1 MLQNLISSGYYKTGS
16 ATWGAFQRWKIHN
29 KQFFTNLE
37 GTGKVHTQRCN
48 IMHYKS
54 AHYHHILWW
63 TVGIIQCRFV
73 QNLYTLD
80 AVHEDG
86 WDLLEILKSW
96 VHWRLAAPPW
106 WKPHVAILC
115 SFESLPLPNIS
126 VLVSSD
132 FVSNSHTYPGLQ
144 KYFRNGL
151 HVILRSDSFW
161 TSLSLDLVIEQ
172 VLLRSLKTSEGSGF
186 PPGIIS

>member
-86 WDLLEILKSW
+86 WDLLEIFKVECTGDWQLHLDESRMLPYFAASSHYRYQTSVYLYLQTLSQIHIHILAYKSTSGMGCM
-96 VHWRLAAPPW
+96 LYLE
-106 WKPHVAILC
+106 AIVFGPAFL
-115 SFESLPLPNIS
+115 
-126 VLVSSD
+126 
-132 FVSNSHTYPGLQ
+132 
-144 KYFRNGL
+144 
-151 HVILRSDSFW
+151 
-161 TSLSLDLVIEQ
+161 
-172 VLLRSLKTSEGSGF
+172 
-186 PPGIIS
+186 